1 MGTLAGLH
9 ALIKFA
15 VVCRRQ
21 SNDMVGGQKKDPV
34 ALAAFAEVQG
44 VGALVTRGV
53 PGSDLNTER
62 VSEWAEYV
70 GGGVHEGDMVEKS
83 RVGGLPEGD
92 LDVGELSVD
101 EDLPAA
107 VAAASASSK
116 DGELG
121 TTPTHR

>member
-62 VSEWAEYV
+62 VSEGAKYV

>member
-1 MGTLAGLH
+1 MPAAVERHGRRSEERPGRSGCFREGTA
-9 ALIKFA
+9 
-15 VVCRRQ
+15 
-21 SNDMVGGQKKDPV
+21 
-34 ALAAFAEVQG
+34 G

-62 VSEWAEYV
+62 VSEGAKYV
-70 GGGVHEGDMVEKS
+70 GGGVHEGDVVENS

-101 EDLPAA
+101 EELLAA